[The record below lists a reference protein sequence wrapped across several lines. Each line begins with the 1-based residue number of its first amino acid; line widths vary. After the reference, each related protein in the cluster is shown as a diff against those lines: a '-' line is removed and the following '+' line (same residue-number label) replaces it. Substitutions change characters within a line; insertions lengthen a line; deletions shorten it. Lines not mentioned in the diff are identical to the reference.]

1 MSLYSTYDQVGKAE
15 DVQSV
20 IQNISPLDTPMYT
33 AIRDQKVHARVYEYQ
48 TDTIDSPGDN
58 KLIEGADPS
67 AASLTPTTMIT
78 GNTQVMHKTFKV
90 SATADAI
97 KTHGRARET
106 AYQMSKA
113 LKALKKDIEYAYVG
127 QDNSGVTGSESAA
140 REMDSASQLIASGV
154 TTDAGHGS
162 TDAMTEAK
170 INTNHQAVYEAGG
183 EPSIFMIKP
192 ADALIVAAFTGA
204 SGRQRTF
211 NDENQTLTNAVNILV
226 TPFGELKV
234 VLNRVQMSTHAFLL
248 DPTMWRSAVL
258 RPTSRTLLAKTGD
271 ADTHFVVYEGGLMH
285 LHPSASGQIN
295 GLS

>member
-1 MSLYSTYDQVGKAE
+1 MSLYSTYDQVGIAE

-20 IQNISPLDTPMYT
+20 IQNITPLDTPMYT
-33 AIRDQKVHARVYEYQ
+33 AIRDQKVHSRVYEYQ
-48 TDTIDSPGDN
+48 TDAIDSPADN
-58 KLIEGADPS
+58 KMIEGADAT

-78 GNTQVMHKTFKV
+78 GNTQVMSKTFKV
-90 SATADAI
+90 SATADAV
-97 KTHGRARET
+97 KTHGRAKET

-113 LKALKKDIEYAYVG
+113 LKALKKDIEFAYVG
-127 QDNSGVTGSESAA
+127 QDNAGVTGSESAA

-154 TTDAGHGS
+154 TTDAGSNS
-162 TDAMTEAK
+162 TDALTETV
-170 INTNHQAVYEAGG
+170 INTNHQACYEAGG

-192 ADALIVAAFTGA
+192 ADSLIVASMTGA

-211 NDENQTLTNAVNILV
+211 NDENKTLTNAVNILV

>member
-48 TDTIDSPGDN
+48 TDTIDTPADN
-58 KLIEGADPS
+58 KLAEGSDATAS
-67 AASLTPTTMIT
+67 ALTPTTLIT
-78 GNTQVMHKTFKV
+78 GNTQILSKTFKV

-97 KTHGRARET
+97 KTHGRAKET
-106 AYQMSKA
+106 AYQLSKA
-113 LKALKKDIEYAYVG
+113 LKSLKKDIEFAYVG
-127 QDNSGVTGSESAA
+127 QDNAGVTGSESVA

-154 TTDAGHGS
+154 TTDAGANA
-162 TDAMTEAK
+162 TDALTESV
-170 INTNHQAVYEAGG
+170 INTTHQAVYEAGG

-192 ADALIVAAFTGA
+192 ADATVVAGFTGA

-211 NDENQTLTNAVNILV
+211 NDENKTLTNAVNILV

-258 RPTSRTLLAKTGD
+258 RPTSRTLLAKNGD